1 MTSRN
6 AVAAPQA
13 SPNRGMTISL
23 WTLQIL
29 LGLFIAVGSGAPKLV
44 GEATAV
50 AMFDQIGVGDWFR
63 YLVGLLE
70 IAGGIGL
77 LIPRLARFAALGLC
91 CVMVGAIVASLFVL
105 DAGLLTLTP
114 VVLLVLFALIAWARW
129 PRDGRR

>member
-1 MTSRN
+1 MSSRD
-6 AVAAPQA
+6 AVVSPQAAP
-13 SPNRGMTISL
+13 SRGITIAL

-29 LGLFIAVGSGAPKLV
+29 LGLFIAVGSGAPKLF

-50 AMFDQIGVGDWFR
+50 AMFDQIGLGDWFR
-63 YLVGLLE
+63 YLVGVLE

-105 DAGLLTLTP
+105 NAGMLTLTP
-114 VVLLVLFALIAWARW
+114 VILLVLFALIAWARW
-129 PRDGRR
+129 PRNTR

>member
-1 MTSRN
+1 MTSRTTL
-6 AVAAPQA
+6 VSSQAAP
-13 SPNRGMTISL
+13 SRGMNIAL

-29 LGLFIAVGSGAPKLV
+29 LGLFIAIASGAPKLF

-50 AMFDQIGVGDWFR
+50 TMFDQIGLGDGFR

-105 DAGLLTLTP
+105 NAGLLTLTP
-114 VVLLVLFALIAWARW
+114 VILLVLFALIAWARW
-129 PRDGRR
+129 PRDGR